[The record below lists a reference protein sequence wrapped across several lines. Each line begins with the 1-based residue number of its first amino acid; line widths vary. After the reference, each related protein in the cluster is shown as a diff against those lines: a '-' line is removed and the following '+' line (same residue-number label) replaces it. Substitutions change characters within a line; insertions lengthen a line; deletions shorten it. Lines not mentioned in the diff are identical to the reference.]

1 VKFKKGAILAAVIT
15 VVLLATNLFDA
26 NTSSRQYSKSFP
38 AVVCPP
44 NPAGVTTVTSVSSK
58 KTPFYRIGNKST
70 KLVNIKTLRYSS
82 VSDPILLQTE
92 GLTPVSFQSR
102 KGVWAGSVLCTAPVT
117 SQWFVG
123 GTSDVSSKGVV
134 YIVNSGLSISIVDV
148 FTWSE
153 NGEQAVRTLSL
164 KANSSTAVKLDS
176 LAPGDS
182 NIVVKVVA
190 RSGRVNSYL
199 IDERVKGL
207 QKLGGD
213 SVNSISAPARKF
225 MITGIPQQLVKKKAP
240 NHYLRLFVP
249 GVADANFTLELLS
262 SNGRFIPTGFN
273 ERKLVSGQPLLAAI
287 RSRANSNGNSDFV
300 WTSPSPAL
308 APLQIAIGGISPK
321 IIFAGDSIAINL
333 RIEFS
338 TGKVK
343 EESITGADLISWQVP
358 NKAIAITVLSA
369 GTDNYAG
376 ALVAAKSGYAFPL
389 ATYSEPHAYDLCE
402 IHAERL
408 TVPNGW
414 EVIRAQI
421 SENQSGPSND
431 DLMAIADAVRE
442 VASTPIAEK
451 TSTAATLAAST
462 EHIGR
467 RGHLRAVPNK

>member
-1 VKFKKGAILAAVIT
+1 MKFKKGAVLAVVIVAV
-15 VVLLATNLFDA
+15 LFATNLFDA

-44 NPAGVTTVTSVSSK
+44 NPAGVTTVTSVLSK

-70 KLVNIKTLRYSS
+70 KLVDIKTLRYSS

-92 GLTPVSFQSR
+92 GLTPVTFQSR
-102 KGVWAGSVLCTAPVT
+102 TGVWAGSVLCTAPAT

-123 GTSDVSSKGVV
+123 GTADVSSKGVI
-134 YIVNSGLSISIVDV
+134 YIVNSGLSVSIADI

-153 NGEQAVRTLSL
+153 NGEQAVKTISL
-164 KANSSTAVKLDS
+164 KANSSAAVKLDS

-190 RSGRVNSYL
+190 RSGRINSFL

-213 SVNSISAPARKF
+213 SVNSIAAPARKF
-225 MITGIPQQLVKKKAP
+225 MITGIPQQLVNKKVP
-240 NHYLRLFVP
+240 PHYLRLFVP

-273 ERKLVSGQPLLAAI
+273 ERKLVSGSVVELKLKPEVAKGVFAIKLTSDQPLVAAI
-287 RSRANSNGNSDFV
+287 RSRATSNRNSDFV
-300 WTSPSPAL
+300 WTTPSPAL
-308 APLQIAIGGISPK
+308 APLQIALGGISPK
-321 IIFAGDSIAINL
+321 LIFAGDSIAVNL

-343 EESITGADLISWQVP
+343 EESITGVDLVSWQVP

-369 GTDNYAG
+369 GKDNYAG
-376 ALVAAKSGYAFPL
+376 ALIAAKSGYAFF
-389 ATYSEPHAYDLCE
+389 
-402 IHAERL
+402 
-408 TVPNGW
+408 
-414 EVIRAQI
+414 
-421 SENQSGPSND
+421 
-431 DLMAIADAVRE
+431 
-442 VASTPIAEK
+442 PIASGAELTK
-451 TSTAATLAAST
+451 VAIPSSNIRVLN
-462 EHIGR
+462 
-467 RGHLRAVPNK
+467 P

>member
-1 VKFKKGAILAAVIT
+1 VKFKKGAVLAVVIVAV
-15 VVLLATNLFDA
+15 LFATNLFDA

-44 NPAGVTTVTSVSSK
+44 NPAGVTTVTSVLSK

-70 KLVNIKTLRYSS
+70 KLVDIKTLRYSS

-92 GLTPVSFQSR
+92 GLTPVTFQSR
-102 KGVWAGSVLCTAPVT
+102 TGVWAGSVLCTAPAT

-123 GTSDVSSKGVV
+123 GTADVSSKGVI
-134 YIVNSGLSISIVDV
+134 YIVNSGLSVSIADI

-153 NGEQAVRTLSL
+153 NGEQAVKTISL
-164 KANSSTAVKLDS
+164 KANSSAAVKLDS

-190 RSGRVNSYL
+190 RSGRINSFL

-213 SVNSISAPARKF
+213 SVNSIAAPARKF
-225 MITGIPQQLVKKKAP
+225 MITGIPQQLVNKKVP
-240 NHYLRLFVP
+240 PHYLRLFVP

-273 ERKLVSGQPLLAAI
+273 ERKLVSGSVVELKLKPEVAKGVFAIKLTSDQPLVAAI
-287 RSRANSNGNSDFV
+287 RSRATSNRNSDFV
-300 WTSPSPAL
+300 WTTPSPAL
-308 APLQIAIGGISPK
+308 APLQIALGGISPK
-321 IIFAGDSIAINL
+321 LIFAGDSIAVNL

-343 EESITGADLISWQVP
+343 EESITGVDLVSWQVP

-369 GTDNYAG
+369 GKDNYAG
-376 ALVAAKSGYAFPL
+376 ALIAAKSGYAFF
-389 ATYSEPHAYDLCE
+389 
-402 IHAERL
+402 
-408 TVPNGW
+408 
-414 EVIRAQI
+414 
-421 SENQSGPSND
+421 
-431 DLMAIADAVRE
+431 
-442 VASTPIAEK
+442 PIASGAELTK
-451 TSTAATLAAST
+451 VAIPSSNIRVLN
-462 EHIGR
+462 
-467 RGHLRAVPNK
+467 P

>member
-26 NTSSRQYSKSFP
+26 NTSSRQFSKSFP

-58 KTPFYRIGNKST
+58 KTPFYRIGNKGT

-199 IDERVKGL
+199 VDERVKGL

-273 ERKLVSGQPLLAAI
+273 ERKLVSGKVVELKLKPEVAKGAFAIKLTSDQPLLAAI

-376 ALVAAKSGYAFPL
+376 ALVAAKSGYAFF
-389 ATYSEPHAYDLCE
+389 
-402 IHAERL
+402 
-408 TVPNGW
+408 
-414 EVIRAQI
+414 
-421 SENQSGPSND
+421 
-431 DLMAIADAVRE
+431 
-442 VASTPIAEK
+442 PIASGAELTK
-451 TSTAATLAAST
+451 VAIPSSNIRVLN
-462 EHIGR
+462 
-467 RGHLRAVPNK
+467 P